1 MRSARAV
8 ALGVEAQRG
17 ERGAEAVGEVGDP
30 LPLGGE
36 ELVDAVG
43 EEVEGLGDVDDLRRA
58 GDVPP
63 GRACR
68 PPASA
73 RLVRARSAAGRVTLR
88 ASRSVATTATTRST
102 TATSASTSHDVATP
116 SVASASGTCTRSTT
130 TSPLPS
136 TTGP

>member
-1 MRSARAV
+1 MSSGRAV
-8 ALGVEAQRG
+8 ALGVEAQGG
-17 ERGAEAVGEVGDP
+17 ERRAEAVGQVGDP
-30 LPLGGE
+30 LPFGCQ

-43 EEVEGLGDVDDLRRA
+43 EEVEGLADLDDLRRA
-58 GDVPP
+58 RDGRP
-63 GRACR
+63 GTES
-68 PPASA
+68 PPARA

-130 TSPLPS
+130 TSPLPRI
-136 TTGP
+136 TGP